1 MPIILVQVNMSNAKD
16 LRKNLIKKSTI
27 SFTSSSSISG
37 SLDLNIKST
46 GVGEE
51 KYKIGNI
58 LVAYSAL
65 SHADI

>member
-1 MPIILVQVNMSNAKD
+1 MPITLVQVNMSNAKD

-27 SFTSSSSISG
+27 SFISGSSISG

-46 GVGEE
+46 GIREE
-51 KYKIGNI
+51 RYKIGNI
-58 LVAYSAL
+58 LVTYSAL